1 VVLVSDHGVLLGEYG
16 WVGKRYSEMH
26 EELTHVPLMIRHPQG
41 KGKGS
46 ASDYYASTHDIAPT
60 VLSVLGQGV
69 PDHMDGVDLS
79 PLLDGRAPA
88 ARRTYRT
95 SSYNTYV
102 SASDGRWLLISDNR
116 GRDKRLFSVRG
127 ERANIARSKPD
138 PVRRLWRLIE
148 RDAGPKGLPR
158 LGA

>member
-1 VVLVSDHGVLLGEYG
+1 
-16 WVGKRYSEMH
+16 
-26 EELTHVPLMIRHPQG
+26 MIRHPQG

-46 ASDYYASTHDIAPT
+46 ASDYYASMHDIAPT

-79 PLLDGRAPA
+79 PLLDGTAPA

-95 SSYNTYV
+95 SAYNTYV

-116 GRDKRLFSVRG
+116 GRDKRLYAVQS
-127 ERANIARSKPD
+127 EQANVARRNPD
-138 PVRRLWRLIE
+138 PVQRLWRLIE
-148 RDAGPKGLPR
+148 KDAGPKGLPR
-158 LGA
+158 FKS